1 MKTYTSYTSYTS
13 YSKRFDY
20 INEAVEAAEENDRQ
34 VRDRTKRV
42 YSEKD
47 ISDTSSEAAAT
58 THTQRYMDCAVLH
71 TQKEVQI
78 PKHAQ
83 RVKWCTLQ

>member
-1 MKTYTSYTSYTS
+1 MKTYTS

-20 INEAVEAAEENDRQ
+20 INEAVEAAEENETSQRQ
-34 VRDRTKRV
+34 NKKGIQRRRYFRLTLTL
-42 YSEKD
+42 
-47 ISDTSSEAAAT
+47 TSSEAAAT

-83 RVKWCTLQ
+83 RDKWCTLQ